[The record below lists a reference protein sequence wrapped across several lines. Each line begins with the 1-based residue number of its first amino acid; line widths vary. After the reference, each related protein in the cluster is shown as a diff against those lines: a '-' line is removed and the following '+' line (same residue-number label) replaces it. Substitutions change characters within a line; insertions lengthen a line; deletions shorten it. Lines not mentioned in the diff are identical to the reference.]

1 MTCTNCG
8 AETSATD
15 RFCATCGTPVE
26 AVVEPTQPI
35 VAAPV
40 LPAAA
45 PTAAPT
51 IALPTTAPAAPQ
63 LDWRALLSGNWVGAG
78 VTAAVIVAVAG
89 LGAIGLALLAK
100 PVNFGV
106 DNSLTLV
113 ATILAAVFGADFVA
127 HATVDGDTVRGSI
140 GLIPVLLSLATAW
153 AGLRTFR
160 RVTAGYPSGNAALGD
175 AARVGLLVAV
185 PLLIASLVFRSD
197 TKEVGQ
203 GWAADLMDFFGV
215 QVSFG
220 AWPASAFFLGFV
232 SVFTVLALS
241 CFLRRDWWGPQV
253 QRVHDW
259 VAAPIHGSLL
269 LLWSLPLAGLVGLAV
284 LLAFGDSN
292 TDELH
297 GSADWRYAIAG
308 VLALLANGGM
318 ALLAMGSGAEYG
330 SGGTADGQSDTDMS
344 RLATITDTE
353 PGLWIA
359 PVVLVVVLFLAA
371 YVVAR
376 RTAESRHILRNLAI
390 WTGGLFVTLPI
401 LFRLT
406 SAHGS
411 YAAGGSE
418 TSRGHGFVGPNGF
431 EAVFFMVGIALLC
444 ALAVARMSNALDLG
458 EVRDQVRRLGQ
469 FQPRPGD

>member
-15 RFCATCGTPVE
+15 RFCASCGTPVE

-40 LPAAA
+40 LPPAV
-45 PTAAPT
+45 PTT
-51 IALPTTAPAAPQ
+51 VLPTTAPAAPQ

-78 VTAAVIVAVAG
+78 FTAAVILAVAG
-89 LGAIGLALLAK
+89 LGALGLAILAK
-100 PVNFGV
+100 PVNFGL

-113 ATILAAVFGADFVA
+113 TTLLASVFGADLVV
-127 HATVDGDTVRGSI
+127 HASIEDDTVRGSI
-140 GLIPVLLSLATAW
+140 GLIPVLLSLGTAW
-153 AGLRTFR
+153 AGLRVFR
-160 RVTAGYPSGNAALGD
+160 RVTAGYPSGKAALGD
-175 AARVGLLVAV
+175 AARVGLLVAL

-203 GWAADLMDFFGV
+203 GWAAELLSFFGV
-215 QVSFG
+215 EFSFG

-259 VAAPIHGSLL
+259 LAAPIHGSLL
-269 LLWSLPLAGLVGLAV
+269 LLWSLPLVGLIGLAV
-284 LLAFGDSN
+284 LLVFGESN
-292 TDELH
+292 TSELH
-297 GSADWRYAIAG
+297 NSSDWRYAIAA
-308 VLALLANGGM
+308 VLGLLANGGM
-318 ALLAMGSGAEYG
+318 ALLAIGSGAEYG
-330 SGGTADGQSDTDMS
+330 SGGTSDGMSDSDMS

-359 PVVLVVVLFLAA
+359 PVVLVGVLFLAA
-371 YVVAR
+371 SVVAR
-376 RTAESRHILRNLAI
+376 RTPEPRHILRNLAI

-401 LFRLT
+401 LLRLT
-406 SAHGS
+406 SAHAS
-411 YAAGGSE
+411 YVASGSE
-418 TSRGHGFVGPNGF
+418 DSRGHGFFGPNGL
-431 EAVFFMVGIALLC
+431 EAVLFMVGIALLC
-444 ALAVARMSNALDLG
+444 ALAVARMSNALDVG
-458 EVRDQVRRLGQ
+458 QVRDQVRRLGQ
-469 FQPRPGD
+469 FQQRPGRD

>member
-8 AETSATD
+8 APTTAAD
-15 RFCATCGTPVE
+15 RFCAACGTPVD
-26 AVVEPTQPI
+26 AAVEPTQPI
-35 VAAPV
+35 AAAPV
-40 LPAAA
+40 LPPAAPTTALPAAA
-45 PTAAPT
+45 P
-51 IALPTTAPAAPQ
+51 ALPR
-63 LDWRALLSGNWVGAG
+63 LDWRALLAGNWVGAG
-78 VTAAVIVAVAG
+78 VTAAVVLAVAG
-89 LGAIGLALLAK
+89 LGAISLALLAK

-113 ATILAAVFGADFVA
+113 TTILASVFGADLVA
-127 HATVDGDTVRGSI
+127 HASIEGDSVRGSI

-153 AGLRTFR
+153 AGFRTFR
-160 RVTAGYPSGNAALGD
+160 RVTAAYPSGRAALGD

-203 GWAADLMDFFGV
+203 GWAADLLSFFGV
-215 QVSFG
+215 KVSFG

-241 CFLRRDWWGPQV
+241 CFLRRDWWGPRV

-259 VAAPIHGSLL
+259 LAAPIHGSLL
-269 LLWSLPLAGLVGLAV
+269 LLWSLPLVGLIGLAA
-284 LLAFGDSN
+284 LLVFGDSN

-297 GSADWRYAIAG
+297 DSSDWRIAVAG

-318 ALLAMGSGAEYG
+318 ALLAIGSGAEYG
-330 SGGTADGQSDTDMS
+330 AGGTSDGQSDSDMA
-344 RLATITDTE
+344 RLATITDHE

-359 PVVLVVVLFLAA
+359 PVVLIAVLFLAA

-376 RTAESRHILRNLAI
+376 RSAEPRLILRNLAI

-401 LFRLT
+401 LLRLT
-406 SAHGS
+406 SAHAS
-411 YAAGGSE
+411 YVASGSE
-418 TSRGHGFVGPNGF
+418 ASRGHGFLGPNGF
-431 EAVFFMVGIALLC
+431 EAVFFMVGIGLLC
-444 ALAVARMSNALDLG
+444 SLAVAWASHALDAQL
-458 EVRDQVRRLGQ
+458 VTAQLARLRQ
-469 FQPRPGD
+469 FQQRPGEDA